1 MGGHHGKRQGIC
13 PAMVLGVFRSC
24 EIVEKAPREIASPTG
39 VSHATDFL
47 SRVSK
52 KAGFIVW
59 LKKRAG
65 KDGQMLTIFWEDE
78 KHWPNIKNSII
89 ITSHK

>member
-13 PAMVLGVFRSC
+13 PVMVVGVFRSC

-52 KAGFIVW
+52 KAGFIGGVPEV
-59 LKKRAG
+59 LGSPK
-65 KDGQMLTIFWEDE
+65 
-78 KHWPNIKNSII
+78 II
-89 ITSHK
+89 DVPIVLPI